1 MNYLTKLVA
10 LKPSKA
16 VQEMIKNVMLGK
28 DEGTDDPSP
37 DEDGKTRGPRGVVGR
52 VSMFIRESP
61 LLSTSV
67 C

>member
-1 MNYLTKLVA
+1 
-10 LKPSKA
+10 
-16 VQEMIKNVMLGK
+16 MIKNVMLGK